1 MNKVVVIAALLAA
14 PLTHAQMFKDADL
27 SAIYQAT
34 DAPPR
39 ARDAALGKRAVER
52 LAANASDTQALLALA
67 VSRLNEQD
75 AAKRETAVE
84 QLAACA
90 AGQPNSADC
99 HYGHA
104 ALLGS
109 HALQIGVLKA
119 ASSAGKIRD
128 GFLRAVEL
136 APQWYAPRSGL
147 VQFYLQA
154 PGIAGGSV
162 RKARE
167 TAHAAPRPEQARVL
181 DATIALYEK
190 DFDAAQKAL
199 ALHRDGAD
207 TVLNDDAHDALI
219 GIGISLISD
228 GKAERARPVF
238 ERLLRDRPGDAMGAF
253 GLGYI
258 AAALG
263 QHAEAVKHFEQ
274 SAKLKGAEDL
284 PVDYRLGL
292 SLISQGQRDA
302 ARTALQRFVQAKGPW
317 SPKSVDDA
325 KKKLQELS

>member
-1 MNKVVVIAALLAA
+1 MKFAVVVLLLATPSA
-14 PLTHAQMFKDADL
+14 QAQMFRDSDL
-27 SAIYQAT
+27 TAIYHAAEVT
-34 DAPPR
+34 PR
-39 ARDAALGKRAVER
+39 ARDASLAKRALER
-52 LAANASDTQALLALA
+52 LASNAGDTQALLALA

-75 AAKRETAVE
+75 AAKREAAVE

-90 AGQPNSADC
+90 ASQPTAADC

-109 HALQIGVLKA
+109 HALQIGILKA
-119 ASSAGKIRD
+119 VSSAGKIRD
-128 GFLRAVEL
+128 GFARAVEL

-154 PGIAGGSV
+154 PGFAGGSV
-162 RKARE
+162 NKARE
-167 TAHAAPRPEQARVL
+167 TARAAPRPEQARVL

-190 DFDAAQKAL
+190 NIDAAQKAL
-199 ALHRDGAD
+199 EPHRDVGD
-207 TVLNDDAHDALI
+207 TVLNDDARDALI
-219 GIGISLISD
+219 GIGISLVGD

-238 ERLLRDRPGDAMGAF
+238 ERLSRDRPGDAMGAF
-253 GLGYI
+253 GLGFT
-258 AAALG
+258 ASALG
-263 QHAEAVKHFEQ
+263 QHTDAVKHFEH

-292 SLISQGQRDA
+292 SLMAAGQREA
-302 ARTALQRFVQAKGPW
+302 ARTALQRFVQTKGPW
-317 SPKSVDDA
+317 SPKNVDDA